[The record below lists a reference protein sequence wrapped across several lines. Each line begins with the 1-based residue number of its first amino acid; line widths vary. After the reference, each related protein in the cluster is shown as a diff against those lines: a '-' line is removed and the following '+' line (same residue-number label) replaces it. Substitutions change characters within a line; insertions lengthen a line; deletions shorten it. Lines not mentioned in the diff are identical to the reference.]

1 MLRKKD
7 FSLQKKLVQV
17 GSQIHYTTDVEKQ
30 RELKQKT
37 PRVIDIPFGLGMYRN
52 RLNRD
57 KAFNSFSRL
66 QEVTVKIYQ
75 TYDINL
81 TAILSYYYLTLEFCT
96 NNFFLSF
103 FTSSGA
109 GVEAF
114 FSTTGHLIVAV
125 CNKKE
130 YTTVTVPVCQLCD
143 RKWVCSIL
151 NMSVKFQIC
160 MVMTLFSSWHKAIH
174 AR

>member
-1 MLRKKD
+1 MLE
-7 FSLQKKLVQV
+7 S
-17 GSQIHYTTDVEKQ
+17 
-30 RELKQKT
+30 
-37 PRVIDIPFGLGMYRN
+37 
-52 RLNRD
+52 
-57 KAFNSFSRL
+57 
-66 QEVTVKIYQ
+66 
-75 TYDINL
+75 
-81 TAILSYYYLTLEFCT
+81 CT

-160 MVMTLFSSWHKAIH
+160 MVMTLFSSWHKALQVTYNVLLLG
-174 AR
+174 